1 MANQLLIMNKVE
13 QIINTVPGLDL
24 LVESDK
30 GYAHQDMLKQIENDI
45 KNVCS
50 NSSSTGVQTETHLYD
65 KLIDS
70 NHYWNEWDLRKQTI
84 KMVNIRGY
92 QTVSVQ
98 TVTSIFKVDN
108 GTQIYEKVE

>member
-1 MANQLLIMNKVE
+1 M
-13 QIINTVPGLDL
+13 
-24 LVESDK
+24 
-30 GYAHQDMLKQIENDI
+30 
-45 KNVCS
+45 CS

-108 GTQIYEKVE
+108 GTQIYEKVEQDTMTGVEAGTNPVWPKNYIVGLRN